1 MGRARHAGDL
11 VVAKV
16 LPSKQAAYIAYNMQ
30 EIFVNNYEVLVG
42 DGFQWVGSGN
52 GHTPDNAVVAGH
64 TSSGEALFIGR
75 GKKRTI
81 LSRFHYTK
89 KSSIAYHEG
98 SLTPGKI
105 HKSHGCLYIPFN
117 GGEHSIRTYEVLV
130 APPKA
135 QWRHANAT
143 SCYQPGTISGGRD
156 TDGAEI
162 FVGRAFHEGDL
173 IPAKVIPSK
182 QVAYV
187 SHNGLEIAKYDFE
200 VRISF
205 VCLTMI
211 VRR

>member
-81 LSRFHYTK
+81 LSRFHYK
-89 KSSIAYHEG
+89 NIFDSISRG
-98 SLTPGKI
+98 KFNSWQDPQIPWMSL
-105 HKSHGCLYIPFN
+105 
-117 GGEHSIRTYEVLV
+117 HSI
-130 APPKA
+130 
-135 QWRHANAT
+135 
-143 SCYQPGTISGGRD
+143 
-156 TDGAEI
+156 
-162 FVGRAFHEGDL
+162 
-173 IPAKVIPSK
+173 
-182 QVAYV
+182 
-187 SHNGLEIAKYDFE
+187 
-200 VRISF
+200 
-205 VCLTMI
+205 
-211 VRR
+211 